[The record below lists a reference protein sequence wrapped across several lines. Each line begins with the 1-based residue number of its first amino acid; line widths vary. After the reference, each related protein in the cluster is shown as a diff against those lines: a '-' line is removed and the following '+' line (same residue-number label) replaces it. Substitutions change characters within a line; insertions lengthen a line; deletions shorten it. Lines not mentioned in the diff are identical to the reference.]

1 MWTGGSGVVPLS
13 QAFRVIIPG
22 ISLRG
27 RERKTGSRVYIYI
40 YAKSWTACSFISL
53 QHNNDDIIIHDDTT
67 MMEGGRLPHE
77 ARAMRVYRLVG
88 LSRRK
93 LGG

>member
-13 QAFRVIIPG
+13 QAFRVIIYLYEVANAKLEAEY
-22 ISLRG
+22 I
-27 RERKTGSRVYIYI
+27 YIYI